1 MSIDD
6 IKKICVAGAGLMGHQ
21 IALGAAIHGY
31 ETTCTDISEEMLE
44 KADAFVNQYL
54 PGRVEKEKLSEE
66 TARAARERLRFTK
79 DLEEAA
85 GDADFVIEAVVEK
98 LDVKRALF
106 KKLDALCPPRTILA
120 SNSSYIVSSKIAG
133 ATGRPGRVL
142 NMHFF
147 NPALVMEIVEVVH
160 GPHTSRETVDV
171 TTELCRRMEKTP
183 VLVQKEIY
191 GFIVN
196 RIMEAINR
204 EAFYLAEQGIA
215 APEDIDTA
223 VEGGLNHPMGP
234 FRLVDLVGIDLNYIA
249 HAERFEETRD
259 PADAPSP
266 LIVEKYEKGDFGRK
280 TGRGFYTY

>member
-1 MSIDD
+1 
-6 IKKICVAGAGLMGHQ
+6 
-21 IALGAAIHGY
+21 
-31 ETTCTDISEEMLE
+31 
-44 KADAFVNQYL
+44 
-54 PGRVEKEKLSEE
+54 
-66 TARAARERLRFTK
+66 
-79 DLEEAA
+79 
-85 GDADFVIEAVVEK
+85 
-98 LDVKRALF
+98 
-106 KKLDALCPPRTILA
+106 
-120 SNSSYIVSSKIAG
+120 
-133 ATGRPGRVL
+133 
-142 NMHFF
+142 
-147 NPALVMEIVEVVH
+147 
-160 GPHTSRETVDV
+160 
-171 TTELCRRMEKTP
+171 